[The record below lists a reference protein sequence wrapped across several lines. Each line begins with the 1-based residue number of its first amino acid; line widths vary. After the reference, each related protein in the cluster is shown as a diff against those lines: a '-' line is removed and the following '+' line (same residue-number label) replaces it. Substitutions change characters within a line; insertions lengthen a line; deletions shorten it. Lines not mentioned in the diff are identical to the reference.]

1 MQIHVA
7 KYNSPCKF
15 QLWVD
20 QPGCLHF
27 FWKYVFQKTRMFTK
41 WLWKLV
47 WGKLLYIYIY
57 SIPNNLHYT
66 IPKYERNNLSVFA
79 SLLYNTCFREQ
90 SCLQN
95 MCDTH
100 LGKELQIHIIYNHI
114 NCALFLILQITAM
127 SKTRT
132 FRRICDL
139 ENMQV
144 CKSTYGNYTLGNA
157 LCTHICI
164 CYKTATIYCKFQL
177 WIRHIAFFLHTSS
190 REHLL

>member
-1 MQIHVA
+1 MIVRRLGIYIYICRYMSQSIIHLA
-7 KYNSPCKF
+7 SSSYEWI
-15 QLWVD
+15 QLE
-20 QPGCLHF
+20 GLHF
-27 FWKYVFQKTRMFTK
+27 FWKYVFQKRIMFTK
-41 WLWKLV
+41 WVWKLV
-47 WGKLLYIYIY
+47 WEKLLYTYIYIV
-57 SIPNNLHYT
+57 SQITFIIQFPNMKRDN
-66 IPKYERNNLSVFA
+66 ISVFA

-139 ENMQV
+139 
-144 CKSTYGNYTLGNA
+144 
-157 LCTHICI
+157 
-164 CYKTATIYCKFQL
+164 
-177 WIRHIAFFLHTSS
+177 
-190 REHLL
+190 

>member
-1 MQIHVA
+1 MIGRRLGIYIYIYIYMQIHVT

-15 QLWVD
+15 QLWVN
-20 QPGCLHF
+20 PAWRFTFLLEIRVSEKNHVYKMG
-27 FWKYVFQKTRMFTK
+27 VETIMRKT
-41 WLWKLV
+41 V
-47 WGKLLYIYIY
+47 VYIYIY
-57 SIPNNLHYT
+57 IVSQITFIIQFPNMKRDN
-66 IPKYERNNLSVFA
+66 ISVFA

-127 SKTRT
+127 SKTHT

-139 ENMQV
+139 
-144 CKSTYGNYTLGNA
+144 
-157 LCTHICI
+157 
-164 CYKTATIYCKFQL
+164 
-177 WIRHIAFFLHTSS
+177 
-190 REHLL
+190 